1 MFSVT
6 EMKDQAFIRPQS
18 DPPPYPGPPGA
29 PGPSYPGY
37 PGYPTTT
44 QPTLSG
50 VNARPML
57 ASTTIIQGTTVVPVV
72 IANTMG
78 PDPAQV
84 ICRSCQQQTITRLET
99 SPSMRTHLCVLLLCL
114 VG

>member
-1 MFSVT
+1 
-6 EMKDQAFIRPQS
+6 MKDQAFVRPQS

-29 PGPSYPGY
+29 PGTSYPGY

-44 QPTLSG
+44 QPQLS
-50 VNARPML
+50 RPIG
-57 ASTTIIQGTTVVPVV
+57 ASTTIIHGTTVVPVI

-84 ICRSCQQQTITRLET
+84 ICKSCHQPIITRLET
-99 SPSMRTHLCVLLLCL
+99 SPSMRTHLFALLLCL